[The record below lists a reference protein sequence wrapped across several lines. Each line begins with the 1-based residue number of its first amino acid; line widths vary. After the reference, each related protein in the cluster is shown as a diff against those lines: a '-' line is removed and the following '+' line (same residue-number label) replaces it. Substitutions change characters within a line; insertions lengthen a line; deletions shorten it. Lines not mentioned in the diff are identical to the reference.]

1 MKIRVLE
8 KVDFSEQL
16 AKIFN
21 TILKLKVDRD

>member
-16 AKIFN
+16 AKILN